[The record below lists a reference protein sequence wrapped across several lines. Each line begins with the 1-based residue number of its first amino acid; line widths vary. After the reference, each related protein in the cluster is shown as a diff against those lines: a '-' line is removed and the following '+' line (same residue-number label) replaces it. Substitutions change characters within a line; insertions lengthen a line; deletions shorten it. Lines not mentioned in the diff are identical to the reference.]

1 MALWRSDEGRRVRK
15 WLELDEASHLWKST
29 RERLEPLL
37 DRADPRGLPGLTYIE
52 EGPLSSESDLI
63 DALHMLAQWDVD
75 ALRSDADRFASI
87 YSPVGILPPDQ
98 YLAQVVQM
106 THGCS
111 FNTCTFCTFYRDIP
125 FRVKSSAELREHLE
139 EVDRYLGRGTSLR
152 HSIFLGDANALVV
165 SMEKLEP
172 LFEIVADHY
181 SNRLTTPERTTE
193 SDIAFNGMHAFL
205 DGFSG
210 AKKSAE
216 DYHRLRELGLRRIT
230 VGLESGHDP
239 LLEWLH
245 KPGSSADAVRSVEAM
260 KEAGV
265 QVCLVVLV
273 GAGGETFSR
282 GHINDTRT
290 LLAEMPVNSEDIIYF
305 SEFVDEAGSPYGV
318 VVKEDGV
325 IPLDREAMER
335 QKNEIASVL
344 IPHSDGGPRTALYDI
359 REFTY

>member
-1 MALWRSDEGRRVRK
+1 MALWRGEEGRRVRN
-15 WLELDEASHLWKST
+15 WLEIDEASHLWNST
-29 RERLEPLL
+29 RERLKPLL
-37 DRADPRGLPGLTYIE
+37 DRVDPRGLPGLAYHD
-52 EGPLSSESDLI
+52 EGPPSSESDLI
-63 DALHMLAQWDVD
+63 DALNMLAEWDVE
-75 ALRSDADRFASI
+75 ALRRDADRFASI

-98 YLAQVVQM
+98 YMAQVVQM

-125 FRVKSSAELREHLE
+125 FRIKSSDELREHLE

-165 SMEKLEP
+165 PIEKLEP
-172 LFEIVADHY
+172 LLEIVADHY
-181 SNRLTTPERTTE
+181 SDRLTTPKRTTD
-193 SDIAFNGMHAFL
+193 SDRAFNGMHAFL

-216 DYHRLRELGLRRIT
+216 DYNRLRELGLRRVT

-245 KPGSSADAVRSVEAM
+245 KPGSSADAVRSVEAL
-260 KEAGV
+260 KEGGV
-265 QVCLVVLV
+265 QVCLVVLI

-282 GHINDTRT
+282 GHIQDTKT
-290 LLAEMPVNSEDIIYF
+290 LLAEMPVDSEDIIYF

-325 IPLDREAMER
+325 IPLKREAMER
-335 QKNEIASVL
+335 QRCEIASVL
-344 IPHSDGGPRTALYDI
+344 SPHSDGGPRTALYDI

>member
-1 MALWRSDEGRRVRK
+1 MALWRGDEGRRVRN
-15 WLELDEASHLWKST
+15 WLEIDEASHLWNST
-29 RERLEPLL
+29 RERLKPLL
-37 DRADPRGLPGLTYIE
+37 DRVDLRGLPGLSYIE

-63 DALHMLAQWDVD
+63 DALNMLAGWDVD
-75 ALRSDADRFASI
+75 ALRRDADRFASI

-98 YLAQVVQM
+98 YMAQVVQM

-125 FRVKSSAELREHLE
+125 FRVKSCDELREHLE

-165 SMEKLEP
+165 PIEKLEP
-172 LFEIVADHY
+172 LLKIVADHY
-181 SNRLTTPERTTE
+181 SDRLTTPERTT
-193 SDIAFNGMHAFL
+193 DNDRAFNGMHAFL

-216 DYHRLRELGLRRIT
+216 DYHRLRELGLRRVT

-245 KPGSSADAVRSVEAM
+245 KPGSSADAVRSVKAM
-260 KEAGV
+260 KEGGV
-265 QVCLVVLV
+265 QVCLVILI

-282 GHINDTRT
+282 AHVQDTKA
-290 LLAEMPVNSEDIIYF
+290 LLAEMPVDSEDIIYF

-325 IPLDREAMER
+325 IPLDRDAMEKQR
-335 QKNEIASVL
+335 SEIASVL
-344 IPHSDGGPRTALYDI
+344 SPRSDGGPRTALYDI